1 MRLLDHGSLFFL
13 SSPQILKALYDGCI
27 PSVADIVRPQYWP
40 WSRAQRRAGRKFLR
54 NGNIDVFH
62 VLASLSKRYIVT
74 EHSKLYIRTQ
84 RFWKWQQLRGATCT
98 LPILAAIAKCR
109 SMPTRLRLLQPL
121 IARKKAFSFPEGFS
135 ETHLHIKAY
144 TYPEELWLTALHQ
157 PVRTSEVIGLFVEI
171 HKDALGLKLFATD
184 DTRVDDRIGTR
195 VFRCLV
201 TARCIR
207 ENLIDA
213 LAGNN
218 NGKSLLAALLDT
230 ISKTDL
236 CIRGIPYT
244 ARGRMED
251 LDRHGPDG
259 LWEEESRM
267 WLQAFAAV
275 KQYESCRIPLAAL
288 LHLYLLLE
296 NYMSVYFRGESKAKG
311 LEKLKPVY
319 SIHGTMPEE
328 YHDGDGHA
336 LRRLQND
343 TQFSGGNQIEVRMSK
358 GEWEKRRGTFPA
370 NSQPA
375 AIVDGRPVVSP
386 SWRDA
391 FHTSVHLIKSAYLK
405 KSKAKSLT
413 AMMKDSRNEASN
425 IIDLITK
432 GGYPCLRLDA
442 AGATLDVP
450 PETLAPAFRRSSEH
464 LKGKT
469 FHCGEDF
476 RHLISGI
483 REVADSIRVLSLGE
497 GDCVGHAVSIGI
509 APEKWIRSQVE
520 EINIPRHEWL
530 MDLLYLLE
538 TTQRD
543 FPSSVGAWQLAE
555 ARKQWETD
563 ALHYALSLFPNCAEL
578 RQEGALQLLHRLYE
592 NCHLFAPCLET
603 GSPAETG
610 SLDESELQMIEQARL
625 ANTAGLQDLLA
636 EWNEICPTKQE
647 MVAIPRDYLPAGV
660 LLRLQ
665 QQVQRTI
672 QEKGIVVE
680 VCLVSNCKISD
691 YKDLGEHHISRW
703 LNLRGCAPAGDSRM
717 RLCMGCDDPGIFV
730 TNTANEYYHLIC
742 LLLQRGFSP
751 RIIRRIIS
759 RLIRQGNCTLR
770 GR

>member
-1 MRLLDHGSLFFL
+1 MRLLDQGSLFFL
-13 SSPQILKALYDGCI
+13 SSPQILKALYGGSI

-40 WSRAQRRAGRKFLR
+40 WSRAQRLAGCNFLR
-54 NGNIDVFH
+54 NGNIDIFQI
-62 VLASLSKRYIVT
+62 LAILSKHYLAAK
-74 EHSKLYIRTQ
+74 HSKLYIRTQ
-84 RFWKWQQLRGATCT
+84 WFREWQQLRGATCT
-98 LPILAAIAKCR
+98 LPILAAAAKCR
-109 SMPTRLRLLQPL
+109 GMPTRHRLLQPL
-121 IARKKAFSFPEGFS
+121 IARNKAFSFPEGFS

-171 HKDALGLKLFATD
+171 HKDAFGLKPYATD
-184 DTRVDDRIGTR
+184 DLR
-195 VFRCLV
+195 VFHCLK
-201 TARCIR
+201 TALCIR
-207 ENLIDA
+207 RNLIDA
-213 LAGNN
+213 FADSDNEE
-218 NGKSLLAALLDT
+218 SLQSAVLNT
-230 ISKTDL
+230 ISKTDSH
-236 CIRGIPYT
+236 IRSFSSTGSEIMMDFDG
-244 ARGRMED
+244 RGP
-251 LDRHGPDG
+251 GG

-267 WLQAFAAV
+267 WLHAFAAV
-275 KQYESCRIPLAAL
+275 KQYESCRTPLAAL

-296 NYMSVYFRGESKAKG
+296 NYISVYFRGESKAKG

-343 TQFSGGNQIEVRMSK
+343 TQFSGSNQIEVRMSMGAWK
-358 GEWEKRRGTFPA
+358 ERRGTFPA

-375 AIVDGRPVVSP
+375 AIVEGRPVVSP
-386 SWRDA
+386 SWCNA
-391 FHTSVHLIKSAYLK
+391 FHTALHLIKSAYHD

-425 IIDLITK
+425 IIDLITNE
-432 GGYPCLRLDA
+432 GYPCLRLDA

-450 PETLAPAFRRSSEH
+450 PETLAPAFRYSSEH

-483 REVADSIRVLSLGE
+483 REVADSIRVLSLSE

-555 ARKQWETD
+555 ARKQWEKD
-563 ALHYALSLFPNCAEL
+563 ARHYALSLFPNCAEL
-578 RQEGALQLLHRLYE
+578 QQEGALQLLHRLYE
-592 NCHLFAPCLET
+592 NCHLFAPFLET

-610 SLDESELQMIEQARL
+610 SLDKSELQMIEQARL

-703 LNLRGCAPAGDSRM
+703 LNLGGCAPAGDSRM